1 MSKQVVIDTVS
12 NFLDIVETRINTAIE
27 NGGSIGG
34 TDLAT
39 EIAVANGLT
48 VGGAVA
54 IISMYVASRPELVSK
69 RGKGG
74 GIQRVKA

>member
-12 NFLDIVETRINTAIE
+12 NFLDVVEARINAAVASGKPLSGTA
-27 NGGSIGG
+27 
-34 TDLAT
+34 LAN
-39 EIAVANGLT
+39 EIAIANGLT

-54 IISMYVASRPELVSK
+54 IISMYVESRADIHAP

-74 GIQRVKA
+74 GIQAKKA